1 MLFFELCYKVWRYQV
16 NSNCGKH
23 TKSLNTSKTKFKMQ
37 RKYFLKKMI
46 FSKKTFLLWFHQ
58 ILGNIPTVAGVNL
71 VPSDLVTQFKKYQL
85 SSLSVSVLSTVIMQM
100 FKERWCSYLSCKK
113 HKNPESFRDKKNLRF
128 KVKYSL
134 QYLYL
139 YNDKFCNRNKLQ
151 LPCFHDPTY

>member
-23 TKSLNTSKTKFKMQ
+23 TKSLNTSQTKFKMQ
-37 RKYFLKKMI
+37 RKYFFWNKWFSQKKLSSVI
-46 FSKKTFLLWFHQ
+46 SPNFGHSSHSGWGQPGTIRPGDK
-58 ILGNIPTVAGVNL
+58 
-71 VPSDLVTQFKKYQL
+71 SKKYQL
-85 SSLSVSVLSTVIMQM
+85 SSLSVSVFSTVMMQM
-100 FKERWCSYLSCKK
+100 FRERWCSYLSCKK

-151 LPCFHDPTY
+151 LPCFHDSTY